1 MIQVFNKNNVDFT
14 KQYMFFGEQPNVSRF
29 DIPRYD
35 IYTKLYEKQWGFFWQ
50 PSEVDLSKDNRDFK
64 TLPENEQHIF
74 VKNLLFQ
81 SLLDSVQ
88 SRAPA
93 LALIPHV
100 SLPELES
107 MIELWT
113 AFESLHN
120 FSYQWIVKGV
130 FNDSTEI
137 LDGIVLDPHILQRAD
152 AVAKYYDEF
161 LEYSSWYRVLG
172 RGKHTIISE
181 VDGETT
187 TKVFDLNE
195 RELKRRLLLCMA
207 SINVLEGVR
216 FYASFACSFA
226 FAERGLMEGNAKVI
240 SLIAR
245 DENLHLALTQNIL
258 KKWASGEDDPVM
270 AELWQE
276 NQEVITQMYIDCVAQ
291 EREWSAYLFQYGPML
306 GLTEDILNEYSSYI
320 AGKRMRA
327 IGLKHNFPSKNP
339 LGWTDKYLNGADNQ
353 VAPQE
358 AEISNYVVGA
368 VEHDVTE
375 DTFASL
381 DFD

>member
-1 MIQVFNKNNVDFT
+1 MVKSFNPKKVDHT
-14 KQYMFFGEQPNVSRF
+14 KEYMFFGEQPNVSRF
-29 DIPRYD
+29 DVARFD
-35 IYTKLYEKQWGFFWQ
+35 IFNRLYEKQLGFFWQ
-50 PSEVDLSKDNRDFK
+50 PSEVDLSKDSRDFK

-100 SLPELES
+100 SIPELES
-107 MIELWT
+107 MIEMWT

-130 FNDSTEI
+130 FSDATN
-137 LDGIVLDPHILQRAD
+137 VLDDIVIDPNILKRAD
-152 AVAKYYDEF
+152 EVTKYYDEF
-161 LEYSSWYRVLG
+161 LDYSTKVRAFG
-172 RGKHTIISE
+172 FGKGKLIKD
-181 VDGETT
+181 VDGER
-187 TKVFDLNE
+187 VEIPYDLSE
-195 RELKRRLLLCMA
+195 REFKRKLLLCIA

-245 DENLHLALTQNIL
+245 DENLHLAITQNIL
-258 KKWASGEDDPVM
+258 KKWANGEDDPEM
-270 AELWQE
+270 AQLWEE
-276 NQEVITQMYIDCVAQ
+276 NLDVITQMYVDCV
-291 EREWSAYLFQYGPML
+291 ESDKDWSAYLFQYGPML
-306 GLTEDILNEYSSYI
+306 GLTEDILNEYSAYI

-327 IGLKHNFPSKNP
+327 IGLKHSFPSKNP
-339 LGWTDKYLNGADNQ
+339 LGWTDKYLNGSDNQ
-353 VAPQE
+353 TAPQE
-358 AEISNYVVGA
+358 SEIVNYVIGA
-368 VEHDVTE
+368 VSHDVE
-375 DTFASL
+375 NASFADL
-381 DFD
+381 EF

>member
-1 MIQVFNKNNVDFT
+1 MAQSFNKKKVDFT
-14 KQYMFFGEQPNVSRF
+14 KEYMFFGEQPNVARFDVQRF
-29 DIPRYD
+29 DIFK
-35 IYTKLYEKQWGFFWQ
+35 KLFEKQLGFFWK
-50 PSEVDLSKDNRDFK
+50 PDEIDLSKDSRDFK
-64 TLPENEQHIF
+64 SLPANEQHIF

-81 SLLDSVQ
+81 TLLDSVQ

-100 SLPELES
+100 SLPELEG
-107 MIELWT
+107 MIVWWT

-120 FSYQWIVKGV
+120 FSYSWIIQNV
-130 FNDSTEI
+130 FADSTEV
-137 LDGIVLDPHILQRAD
+137 LDGIIDDERILNRAD
-152 AVAKYYDEF
+152 AVSKYYDDF
-161 LEYSSWYRVLG
+161 IDYSAWYRVLG
-172 RGKHTIISE
+172 RGKHTITSE

-187 TKVFDLNE
+187 VRTFDLNE
-195 RELKRRLLLCMA
+195 RELKRRMLLCMA

-245 DENLHLALTQNIL
+245 DENLHLAVTQNIL
-258 KKWASGEDDPVM
+258 KKWANGEDDPVM
-270 AELWQE
+270 AELWAE
-276 NQEVITQMYIDCVAQ
+276 NIDVISQMYMDCVEQ
-291 EREWSAYLFQYGPML
+291 EKDWASYLFQYGPML
-306 GLTEDILNEYSSYI
+306 GLTADILNEYSAYI

-327 IGLKHNFPSKNP
+327 IGLKHNFTSKNP

-358 AEISNYVVGA
+358 AEISNYIIGGVS
-368 VEHDVTE
+368 HDLGTE
-375 DTFASL
+375 DFSNL
-381 DFD
+381 DF

>member
-1 MIQVFNKNNVDFT
+1 MVKSFNKKKVDHT
-14 KQYMFFGEQPNVSRF
+14 KEYMFFGEQPNVSRF
-29 DIPRYD
+29 DVARFD
-35 IYTKLYEKQWGFFWQ
+35 IFNKLYEKQLGFFWQ
-50 PSEVDLSKDNRDFK
+50 PSEVDLSKDSRDFK
-64 TLPENEQHIF
+64 TLPDNEQHIF

-100 SLPELES
+100 SIPELES
-107 MIELWT
+107 MIEMWT

-130 FNDSTEI
+130 FSDATN
-137 LDGIVLDPHILQRAD
+137 VLDDIVIDPNILKRAD
-152 AVAKYYDEF
+152 EVTKYYDDF
-161 LEYSSWYRVLG
+161 LEYSTQVRAFG
-172 RGKHTIISE
+172 FGKGTITKYFD
-181 VDGETT
+181 DGETEDT
-187 TKVFDLNE
+187 HYDLSL
-195 RELKRRLLLCMA
+195 REFKRKLLLCIA

-245 DENLHLALTQNIL
+245 DENLHLAVTQNIL
-258 KKWASGEDDPVM
+258 KKWANGEDDPEM
-270 AELWQE
+270 AQLWEE
-276 NQEVITQMYIDCVAQ
+276 NYDVITQMYIDCV
-291 EREWSAYLFQYGPML
+291 ESDKDWSAYLFQHGPML
-306 GLTEDILNEYSSYI
+306 GLTEDILNEYSAYI

-327 IGLKHNFPSKNP
+327 IGLKHSFPSKNP
-339 LGWTDKYLNGADNQ
+339 LGWTDKYLNASDAQ

-358 AEISNYVVGA
+358 VEISSYVIGA
-368 VEHDVTE
+368 VSHDIGE
-375 DTFASL
+375 STFMDL
-381 DFD
+381 EL

>member
-1 MIQVFNKNNVDFT
+1 MAKSFNKNKVDHT
-14 KQYMFFGEQPNVSRF
+14 KEYMFFGEQPNVSRF
-29 DIPRYD
+29 DVARFD
-35 IYTKLYEKQWGFFWQ
+35 IFNKLYEKQLGFFWQ
-50 PSEVDLSKDNRDFK
+50 PSEVDLSKDSRDFK
-64 TLPENEQHIF
+64 SLPENEKHIF

-100 SLPELES
+100 SIPELES
-107 MIELWT
+107 MIEMWT

-130 FNDSTEI
+130 FSDASHI
-137 LDGIVLDPHILQRAD
+137 LDDIVIDPNILKRAD
-152 AVAKYYDEF
+152 EVTKYYDDF
-161 LEYSSWYRVLG
+161 LDYSEKVRALG
-172 RGKHTIISE
+172 LG
-181 VDGETT
+181 T
-187 TKVFDLNE
+187 TKVTRVVDGVTEETVYELTA
-195 RELKRRLLLCMA
+195 REFKKKLLLCMA

-245 DENLHLALTQNIL
+245 DENLHLAITQNIL
-258 KKWASGEDDPVM
+258 KKWASGEDDPEM
-270 AELWQE
+270 AEIWAE
-276 NQEVITQMYIDCVAQ
+276 NVDVITNMYIDCV
-291 EREWSAYLFQYGPML
+291 ESDKDWSAYLFQHGPML
-306 GLTEDILNEYSSYI
+306 GLTEDILNEYSGYI

-327 IGLKHNFPSKNP
+327 IGLKHSFPSKNP
-339 LGWTDKYLNGADNQ
+339 LGWTDKYLNASDSQ

-358 AEISNYVVGA
+358 VEISSYVIGA
-368 VEHDVTE
+368 VNHDVTE
-375 DTFASL
+375 NTFTDL
-381 DFD
+381 DF